1 MGLKLRKV
9 SELDFTKHDTIT
21 PVPCS
26 FAEFCEGVSK
36 AARGYNYCY
45 IAPNE
50 AWVYREGDTFCMGY
64 ISRKDMTDTGSA
76 DATFNV
82 FSPNIQNNKYSY
94 GSRQRMASSTN
105 VSKAVKNAIKY
116 LRPLSMRQVVDMT
129 QSAVKDKARDIVNDA
144 ENKVK
149 QATSDLRD
157 RLFSTHGVDMGK
169 NRLQRELE
177 HLCNSG
183 YEFVDV
189 ELGENLRTAFANLSE
204 LAQSR
209 ETNSHVYTI
218 VDAFKNPAGEWRY
231 RVAENVELHWYAP
244 EIRPDSITMYTQ
256 EDIPEDIQRKVSVLS
271 MVQDDQYVEG
281 VGYRAAS
288 TLYYIK

>member
-9 SELDFTKHDTIT
+9 SELDLTKHDTVT
-21 PVPCS
+21 PEYA
-26 FAEFCEGVSK
+26 FAEFCEGVRT

-45 IAPNE
+45 TASYE
-50 AWVYREGDTFCMGY
+50 AWIYREGDTLCMGH
-64 ISRKDMTDTGSA
+64 ISHRDMTESA
-76 DATFNV
+76 KTNLTFNV

-94 GSRQRMASSTN
+94 GSRQHMASSTN
-105 VSKAVKNAIKY
+105 VSKAVKNAITY
-116 LRPLSMRQVVDMT
+116 LRPLSMRQVVEIT
-129 QSAVKDKARDIVNDA
+129 QGAVKDKARDIVNDA

-157 RLFSTHGVDMGK
+157 GLFSTYGGSMGR

-204 LAQSR
+204 LKQSR

-231 RVAENVELHWYAP
+231 RVADAVELQWYAP
-244 EIRPDSITMYTQ
+244 EIPPDSITMYTQ

>member
-1 MGLKLRKV
+1 MGLKLKKV
-9 SELDFTKHDTIT
+9 SELDLTKHHTVT
-21 PVPCS
+21 PEYA
-26 FAEFCEGVSK
+26 FAEFCEGIRT

-45 IAPNE
+45 TAPYE
-50 AWVYREGDTFCMGY
+50 AWVYREGDTFCMGH
-64 ISRKDMTDTGSA
+64 ISRKDMTDAGTA
-76 DATFNV
+76 DITFNV
-82 FSPNIQNNKYSY
+82 FSPNIRNGKYSY
-94 GSRQRMASSTN
+94 GSREHMASSTN
-105 VSKAVKNAIKY
+105 VSRAVKNATKY
-116 LRPLSMRQVVDMT
+116 LRPLSMKQVVELT
-129 QSAVKDKARDIVNDA
+129 QGAVKDKARDIINDA

-149 QATSDLRD
+149 TATSDLRHG
-157 RLFSTHGVDMGK
+157 LFSTYGRSMGT

-183 YEFVDV
+183 YEFIDV

-204 LAQSR
+204 LNQSR

-218 VDAFKNPAGEWRY
+218 VDAFMNPAGDWRY
-231 RVAENVELHWYAP
+231 RVAEKVELQWYTP
-244 EIRPDSITMYTQ
+244 EINPEQIKMYTQ

-281 VGYRAAS
+281 VGYRAAP

>member
-1 MGLKLRKV
+1 MVLKLRKV
-9 SELDFTKHDTIT
+9 SELDMERHESIVFEID
-21 PVPCS
+21 
-26 FAEFCEGVSK
+26 FYNFCEGVEE
-36 AARGYNYCY
+36 AARGYKYCFTSPY
-45 IAPNE
+45 E

-64 ISRKDMTDTGSA
+64 INRNDMTDTGE
-76 DATFNV
+76 TNITYNV
-82 FSPNIQNNKYSY
+82 FSPNIQNGKYSY
-94 GSRQRMASSTN
+94 GSREHMASSVN
-105 VSKAVKNAIKY
+105 LSKAVKNATKY
-116 LRPLSMRQVVDMT
+116 LRPLSIKQVVEMT
-129 QSAVKDKARDIVNDA
+129 QGDVKDKARDIVNDA

-149 QATSDLRD
+149 TATSDLRD
-157 RLFSTHGVDMGK
+157 GLFSTYGGSMGK

-204 LAQSR
+204 LKQSR

-218 VDAFKNPAGEWRY
+218 VDAFKNPAGDWRY
-231 RVAENVELHWYAP
+231 RVAEDVELQWYTP
-244 EIRPDSITMYTQ
+244 EIHPDNIKMYTQ

-281 VGYRAAS
+281 VGYRAAP

>member
-9 SELDFTKHDTIT
+9 SELDFTKHDTVT
-21 PVPCS
+21 PEYA
-26 FAEFCEGVSK
+26 FAEFCEGVRT

-45 IAPNE
+45 TAPYE

-64 ISRKDMTDTGSA
+64 ISRKDMTDTGSV
-76 DATFNV
+76 DPTFNV
-82 FSPNIQNNKYSY
+82 FSPNIQNGKYSY
-94 GSRQRMASSTN
+94 GSREHMASSVN
-105 VSKAVKNAIKY
+105 MSKAIKNATKY
-116 LRPLSMRQVVDMT
+116 LRPLSTKQVVVMT
-129 QSAVKDKARDIVNDA
+129 QGAVKDKARDIVNDA

-149 QATSDLRD
+149 AATSDLREG
-157 RLFSTHGVDMGK
+157 LFSTYGRSMGT

-204 LAQSR
+204 LKQSR

-218 VDAFKNPAGEWRY
+218 VDAFKNPAGDWRY
-231 RVAENVELHWYAP
+231 RVAENVELQWYTP
-244 EIRPDSITMYTQ
+244 EIHPDSIKMYTQ

-281 VGYRAAS
+281 VGYRAAP

>member
-1 MGLKLRKV
+1 MGLKLIKV
-9 SELDFTKHDTIT
+9 SELDFTKHDTVT
-21 PVPCS
+21 PEYA
-26 FAEFCEGVSK
+26 FAEFCEGVRT

-45 IAPNE
+45 TAPYE

-64 ISRKDMTDTGSA
+64 LSRKDMTDAGTA
-76 DATFNV
+76 DVTFNV
-82 FSPNIQNNKYSY
+82 FSPNIQNGKYSY
-94 GSRQRMASSTN
+94 GSREHMASSVN
-105 VSKAVKNAIKY
+105 VAKAIKNATKY
-116 LRPLSMRQVVDMT
+116 LRPLSMKQVVVMT
-129 QSAVKDKARDIVNDA
+129 QGAVKDKARDIVNDA

-149 QATSDLRD
+149 TATSDLRD
-157 RLFSTHGVDMGK
+157 GLFSTYGRSMGT

-183 YEFVDV
+183 YEFIDV

-204 LAQSR
+204 LNQSR

-218 VDAFKNPAGEWRY
+218 VDAFKNPAGDWRY
-231 RVAENVELHWYAP
+231 RVAENVELQWYTP
-244 EIRPDSITMYTQ
+244 EINPEQIKMYTQ

-281 VGYRAAS
+281 VGYRAAP

>member
-1 MGLKLRKV
+1 MGLNLRKV
-9 SELDFTKHDTIT
+9 SELDFIKHDTVT
-21 PVPCS
+21 PEYV
-26 FAEFCEGVSK
+26 FAEFCEGVRT

-45 IAPNE
+45 TAPYE

-64 ISRKDMTDTGSA
+64 INRRDMTDTGSA

-82 FSPNIQNNKYSY
+82 FSLNIRNNKYSY
-94 GSRQRMASSTN
+94 GSREHMASSVN
-105 VSKAVKNAIKY
+105 LSKSVKNATKY
-116 LRPLSMRQVVDMT
+116 LRPLSMKQVVELT

-149 QATSDLRD
+149 TATSDLRD
-157 RLFSTHGVDMGK
+157 GLFSTYGRSMGT

-204 LAQSR
+204 LEQSR

-218 VDAFKNPAGEWRY
+218 VDAFKNPAGDWRY
-231 RVAENVELHWYAP
+231 RVAENVELQWYAP
-244 EIRPDSITMYTQ
+244 EIHPDSMKMYTQ

-281 VGYRAAS
+281 VGYRAAP

>member
-1 MGLKLRKV
+1 MGLQLRKV
-9 SELDFTKHDTIT
+9 SELDFTKYHTVT
-21 PVPCS
+21 PEYA

-45 IAPNE
+45 TAPYE

-64 ISRKDMTDTGSA
+64 VNRRDMTDTGSA

-82 FSPNIQNNKYSY
+82 FSPNICNNKYSY
-94 GSRQRMASSTN
+94 GSREHMASSVN
-105 VSKAVKNAIKY
+105 MSKAIKNAIKH
-116 LRPLSMRQVVDMT
+116 LRPLNMKQTVVMT
-129 QSAVKDKARDIVNDA
+129 QGAVKDKARDIINDA

-149 QATSDLRD
+149 TATSDLRD
-157 RLFSTHGVDMGK
+157 GLFSTYGRSMGT

-204 LAQSR
+204 LQQSR
-209 ETNSHVYTI
+209 ETNTHVYTI
-218 VDAFKNPAGEWRY
+218 VDAFKNPAGDWRY
-231 RVAENVELHWYAP
+231 RVAENVELQWYAP
-244 EIRPDSITMYTQ
+244 EINPDNIKMYTQ

-281 VGYRAAS
+281 VGYRAAP